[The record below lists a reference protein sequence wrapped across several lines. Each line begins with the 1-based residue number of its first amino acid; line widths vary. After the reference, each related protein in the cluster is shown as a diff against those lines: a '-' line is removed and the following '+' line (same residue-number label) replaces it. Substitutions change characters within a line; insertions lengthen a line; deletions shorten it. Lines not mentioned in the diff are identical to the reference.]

1 MAQRFL
7 VIISYEIF
15 AYRLEI
21 LLPDFIPDNMVYNI
35 CIAKNRFMSRVFFLS
50 SLTNS
55 KFKTHV

>member
-21 LLPDFIPDNMVYNI
+21 LLSDFIPDHMVYNI
-35 CIAKNRFMSRVFFLS
+35 SIGENHFLSQVFFLS
-50 SLTNS
+50 SLTHL